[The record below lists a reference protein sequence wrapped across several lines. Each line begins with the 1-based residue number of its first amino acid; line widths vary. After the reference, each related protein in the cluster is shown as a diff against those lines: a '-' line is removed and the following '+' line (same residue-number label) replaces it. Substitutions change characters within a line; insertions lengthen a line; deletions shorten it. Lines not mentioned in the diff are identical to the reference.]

1 MPQPR
6 RRPIGIGGGSRSI
19 SGDHTTLTAYGVPT
33 SANAPIV
40 LRLRPALA
48 NHADKVENVSSS
60 GSPLAKPSGR
70 MSITRRSV
78 YSASERRQSPT
89 PFAAPVTRSAAA
101 MVISYHERDDP
112 RRPRASMQ
120 AGIDTHCRRSKIGT
134 QRMCFRLI
142 DRDSTSD
149 WAFSWLDLEG
159 HVFEKCP
166 ALSGELDFSGQL
178 RSVTRRAS
186 AERTAGT
193 YVAFEFDSLCTYR

>member
-19 SGDHTTLTAYGVPT
+19 SGDHTNLNAYGVPT

-101 MVISYHERDDP
+101 MVISYHEPDDP

-120 AGIDTHCRRSKIGT
+120 AGPDTHCGGAKSRR
-134 QRMCFRLI
+134 REMCVLQT
-142 DRDSTSD
+142 DRPR
-149 WAFSWLDLEG
+149 LDLRLG
-159 HVFEKCP
+159 I
-166 ALSGELDFSGQL
+166 L
-178 RSVTRRAS
+178 
-186 AERTAGT
+186 
-193 YVAFEFDSLCTYR
+193 